1 MLIRLCVL
9 FSLLS
14 FIIIYVLSD
23 APRHFKVKG
32 NGRVCVCTY
41 LWCKLAPCQES
52 QGSLVNSLKV
62 SQSFWWS

>member
-1 MLIRLCVL
+1 MNVCMHLCRYTIICIHTYMLIRLCVL

-32 NGRVCVCTY
+32 NGAGF
-41 LWCKLAPCQES
+41 L
-52 QGSLVNSLKV
+52 
-62 SQSFWWS
+62 